1 MKFEQVLPGLREGK
15 VYCRP
20 SWDQDKMQV
29 IFKQNDNAVSRD
41 LIPKMTSLPDTA
53 KTVLTEMSVL
63 FLHYTCQVLM
73 VDINSGV
80 AKNYIPDW
88 EDIFADDWIECE
100 FPTEE

>member
-15 VYCRP
+15 VYYRP

-41 LIPKMTSLPDTA
+41 LISKMTSLPDTA
-53 KTVLTEMSVL
+53 KTVLTDMPVL
-63 FLHYTCQVLM
+63 LLYYTCQVLM

-88 EDIFADDWIECE
+88 EDIFADDWIEYE
-100 FPTEE
+100 FPMEG